1 MVGLCPKFSREI
13 LFDSAPRWW
22 YPVVFQIQVTLKTV
36 ATVKTPKWIDVQMQ
50 WGAKCKMWPS
60 AKIIK
65 FVYKMAKLI
74 NGQKQWVAKWITNQ
88 LKNRCA
94 ENSGWVGSS
103 TFRRWR
109 SRVFFLNRTSLTS
122 PLRFLMPIFWKL
134 PILAL
139 ADFIFQWVSYQDHV
153 LSQMVL

>member
-1 MVGLCPKFSREI
+1 MNVFSQ
-13 LFDSAPRWW
+13 SS
-22 YPVVFQIQVTLKTV
+22 YNFQN
-36 ATVKTPKWIDVQMQ
+36 AAKWIDVQMQ

-94 ENSGWVGSS
+94 ENSESGGFT
-103 TFRRWR
+103 TFPRWR
-109 SRVFFLNRTSLTS
+109 SRVFFNRTSLA
-122 PLRFLMPIFWKL
+122 PRQIFYAHL
-134 PILAL
+134 LESTDLNPSIF
-139 ADFIFQWVSYQDHV
+139 DFSVGFISRSCSESDGFIAYSNEWDWREKKRC
-153 LSQMVL
+153 LLTLINL